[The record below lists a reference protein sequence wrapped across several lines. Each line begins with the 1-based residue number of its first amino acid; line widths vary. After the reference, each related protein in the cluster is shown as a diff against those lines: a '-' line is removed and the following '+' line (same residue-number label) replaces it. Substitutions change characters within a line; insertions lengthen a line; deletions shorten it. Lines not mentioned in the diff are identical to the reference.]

1 MSDNE
6 LPYKLQEISGKGEGL
21 VATRKLLP
29 GSIIVTEKPLI
40 AVDTEGAFKNVFS
53 VYQSLP
59 EDKKKVVM
67 SLFDP
72 GEELNFKPSLFT
84 ENKEER
90 KVLRIF
96 EANSIDLCSHQEM
109 NINKSGLYQTISKIN
124 HSCSP
129 NVVWTWLKE
138 DKTKY
143 SKQVRVCR
151 EIKLGEEIVASYCA
165 SNDIF
170 PTRQKRRELLNK
182 WFFTCRCQVCELS
195 GEDLKRNEDSRKEIQ
210 NLHDLIPV
218 QSSTG
223 NVAQALE
230 SANKKLKVLKSIRK
244 EMLIEIPS
252 ALMECCELA
261 AHLRIPTDKTEAMKK
276 KAEEMSAQLGDVH
289 MYNFNKK
296 SKKIA
301 KIR

>member
-29 GSIIVTEKPLI
+29 GSIIVTAKPLI
-40 AVDTEGAFKNVFS
+40 VVDTEGAYKNVFP

-59 EDKKKVVM
+59 EDKKKAVM
-67 SLFDP
+67 SLYDP

-138 DKTKY
+138 DKTKHI
-143 SKQVRVCR
+143 KQV
-151 EIKLGEEIVASYCA
+151 
-165 SNDIF
+165 N
-170 PTRQKRRELLNK
+170 LNRTL
-182 WFFTCRCQVCELS
+182 WPISFFKMVQFYLFIWEV
-195 GEDLKRNEDSRKEIQ
+195 
-210 NLHDLIPV
+210 LI
-218 QSSTG
+218 
-223 NVAQALE
+223 
-230 SANKKLKVLKSIRK
+230 LKV
-244 EMLIEIPS
+244 
-252 ALMECCELA
+252 
-261 AHLRIPTDKTEAMKK
+261 
-276 KAEEMSAQLGDVH
+276 
-289 MYNFNKK
+289 
-296 SKKIA
+296 
-301 KIR
+301 